1 MIQPD
6 TLFASIGDDR
16 IAYQVCGNGPR
27 DLVHTSGLWG
37 HLDVQWEDPSTARM
51 LRRMAGMGRLIRFDR
66 RGTGLSD
73 RAAAD
78 GKSIDEHWVDDC
90 LAVLDAVKARAPIF
104 ISAIDSGPLVLEF
117 VDRHPDRCA
126 GLVFVNTFACLGRR
140 DDYPEGLSP
149 QTIEGLREFFG
160 SAWGNPAFGT
170 RWVPSMAGNPPLLQ
184 WYAKF
189 QRSMASPRSVV
200 ENFDLLSAIDARS
213 ALARVRVPTLVM
225 GRRNLSMIGI
235 EQVRYIAE
243 HISGARFIELPGS
256 DGSITWETPELIL
269 DHIEE
274 FITGMRRGAAAE
286 RALAAVLFTDIVDST
301 ATANALG
308 DAAWRRLLDQHDRLV
323 REHIALFEGRLVE
336 VTGDGTLA
344 TFAGPGPAIDCAS
357 ALQAELASLGLRI
370 RAGLHLGEVELR
382 EDGRIGGLAVH
393 IAARVLALAGS
404 GEVLVSRTVHDV
416 LIGSRHALE
425 ARGTHVLKGV
435 PGQWAVY
442 AAKTGD

>member
-1 MIQPD
+1 MNQPD
-6 TLFASIGDDR
+6 TLFATIGDDR
-16 IAYQVCGNGPR
+16 IAYQVCGGGPR
-27 DLVHTSGLWG
+27 ELLHTSGLWG

-73 RAAAD
+73 RATPD
-78 GKSIDEHWVDDC
+78 GRGIAEHWVEDC
-90 LAVLDAVKARAPIF
+90 LAVLDTVNAGAPIF
-104 ISAIDSGPLVLEF
+104 ISTIDSGPLVLQF
-117 VDRHPDRCA
+117 VDRHPERCG
-126 GLVFVNTFACLGRR
+126 GLVFVNTFACLQRR
-140 DDYPEGLSP
+140 DDYPEGLP
-149 QTIEGLREFFG
+149 PETVQNIREFFG
-160 SAWGNPAFGT
+160 STWGNPAFGA
-170 RWVPSMAGNPPLLQ
+170 RWVPSMAGNPLLLQ

-189 QRSMASPRSVV
+189 QRAMASPRSVV
-200 ENFDLLSAIDARS
+200 ENFDVLSRIDSRS

-243 HISGARFIELPGS
+243 HIPGARFVELPGS

-301 ATANALG
+301 AKANALG
-308 DAAWRRLLDQHDRLV
+308 DAAWRRLLDQHDRLA
-323 REHIALFEGRLVE
+323 REHVASFDGRLVE

-344 TFAGPGPAIDCAS
+344 TFPAPGRAIDCAL
-357 ALQAELASLGLRI
+357 ALQAGLASQGLPI
-370 RAGLHLGEVELR
+370 RAGLHLGEIELR

-393 IAARVLALAGS
+393 IAARVLALAGA

-416 LIGSRHALE
+416 LIGSRHAFDE
-425 ARGTHVLKGV
+425 RGVHALKGV
-435 PGQWAVY
+435 PGAWTVY
-442 AAKTGD
+442 ATTAR